1 MVLSFALR
9 DQGKRVMMIGLT
21 AGQGLDVDIIPETY
35 VDDEQIER
43 VKDDL
48 ISAIRIIHS
57 SIKGSTLHF
66 VWVMGE
72 KIVPEEMPTL
82 GKRVI
87 ERLFSSALLL
97 IYVLLFAFNIFL
109 FLFVGLWA
117 VVVVLLFQLLLV
129 MFADRIYLRMGKWRI
144 TEENQKVLILR
155 YRLSDEEAAEIRSRM
170 RAGTLVEAKAEIY
183 EKSYAIGKEP
193 TCDLIKEVLFKRGIV
208 CSPDSIS
215 SKVVNVHEIV
225 RKATSAYDLPM
236 PKVVISNSMLPN
248 AAATGPSPKH
258 GVVLIT
264 GGLLIDLNDDE
275 VLSVVGHEIGHLKG
289 RDPLILFGLMSV
301 EFLLRVTI
309 LLPIF
314 LFMPLIYLIIVFG
327 LIFFIAKFFE
337 ARADLLSAMN
347 IGQPKILAEA
357 LVKIGYQRLRY
368 ERARSRRLLSWL
380 RWDPHPPIYF
390 RIERLNEMETPVRT
404 KHPFIRSVRDVI
416 SGLKAAL

>member
-1 MVLSFALR
+1 ML
-9 DQGKRVMMIGLT
+9 
-21 AGQGLDVDIIPETY
+21 II
-35 VDDEQIER
+35 
-43 VKDDL
+43 
-48 ISAIRIIHS
+48 
-57 SIKGSTLHF
+57 
-66 VWVMGE
+66 
-72 KIVPEEMPTL
+72 
-82 GKRVI
+82 
-87 ERLFSSALLL
+87 
-97 IYVLLFAFNIFL
+97 
-109 FLFVGLWA
+109 
-117 VVVVLLFQLLLV
+117 
-129 MFADRIYLRMGKWRI
+129 
-144 TEENQKVLILR
+144 
-155 YRLSDEEAAEIRSRM
+155 
-170 RAGTLVEAKAEIY
+170 
-183 EKSYAIGKEP
+183 
-193 TCDLIKEVLFKRGIV
+193 
-208 CSPDSIS
+208 
-215 SKVVNVHEIV
+215 
-225 RKATSAYDLPM
+225 LPM

-404 KHPFIRSVRDVI
+404 KHPFIDL
-416 SGLKAAL
+416 SGM

>member
-225 RKATSAYDLPM
+225 RKATSAY
-236 PKVVISNSMLPN
+236 NSAN
-248 AAATGPSPKH
+248 AE
-258 GVVLIT
+258 
-264 GGLLIDLNDDE
+264 GG
-275 VLSVVGHEIGHLKG
+275 
-289 RDPLILFGLMSV
+289 
-301 EFLLRVTI
+301 
-309 LLPIF
+309 
-314 LFMPLIYLIIVFG
+314 
-327 LIFFIAKFFE
+327 
-337 ARADLLSAMN
+337 N
-347 IGQPKILAEA
+347 IQQYAP
-357 LVKIGYQRLRY
+357 
-368 ERARSRRLLSWL
+368 
-380 RWDPHPPIYF
+380 
-390 RIERLNEMETPVRT
+390 
-404 KHPFIRSVRDVI
+404 
-416 SGLKAAL
+416 